1 MFFLLALGTYCST
14 MQGLVS
20 NTPTYAMQAAY
31 YATDGNAKELRRW
44 RRRLTDVPPSNVTTS
59 MADEHIRWFKELPDD
74 EEEEG
79 GVLSQQE
86 LQQQD
91 LAVLPQELKYA
102 EQNDGL

>member
-1 MFFLLALGTYCST
+1 

-20 NTPTYAMQAAY
+20 NTPAYAMQAAY

-44 RRRLTDVPPSNVTTS
+44 QRRHTDMPPSHVTTS
-59 MADEHIRWFKELPDD
+59 MVDEHLRWFKQLPDD
-74 EEEEG
+74 EEQEQD
-79 GVLSQQE
+79 VLP
-86 LQQQD
+86 QQQD